1 MNLLSHNPYRVL
13 GVMANAPVKERVAN
27 QAKIKA
33 FLKVGKP
40 ISFPLDLEGLLPPP
54 HYVGHKRA

>member
-40 ISFPLDLEGLLPPP
+40 ISFPLDLEELLPPP
-54 HYVGHKRA
+54 IM